1 MIRGLRGENGA
12 LWQAGVKIVYELCS
26 DWNRD
31 PEETIRRFKK
41 GNENEWLASVLPSK
55 GRISFYQACEYL
67 QEKELYQTYQL
78 GLRIC
83 PWAGYPLQNASLQV
97 L

>member
-31 PEETIRRFKK
+31 PEETIHRFKK

-55 GRISFYQACEYL
+55 G
-67 QEKELYQTYQL
+67 
-78 GLRIC
+78 
-83 PWAGYPLQNASLQV
+83 
-97 L
+97 